1 MENLIW
7 NYRKN
12 VFGSGSEFENI
23 SADSAHFWFGLAN
36 FGYEKKET
44 FWWDRIR
51 IRPFL
56 FTLGRKILKKVSVQE
71 EFVKRFLMFCFV
83 CLKIYFNIFNI
94 FLFWY
99 F

>member
-44 FWWDRIR
+44 FWCDRIR
-51 IRPFL
+51 IRPFI
-56 FTLGRKILKKVSVQE
+56 FTLGRKILKKVLVQE
-71 EFVKRFLMFCFV
+71 EFVKRFFNVLFC
-83 CLKIYFNIFNI
+83 
-94 FLFWY
+94 LFKDL